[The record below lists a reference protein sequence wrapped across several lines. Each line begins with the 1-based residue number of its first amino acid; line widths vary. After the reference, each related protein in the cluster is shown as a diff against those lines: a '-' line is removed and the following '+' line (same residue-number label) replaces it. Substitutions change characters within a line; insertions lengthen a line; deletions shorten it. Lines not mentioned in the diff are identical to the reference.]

1 MISLSVALVA
11 TIFVALASQYP
22 TSAGFVGVALI
33 NLMSFGEM
41 LGNLIGSYAELQ
53 NSAVALSRLRLVQES
68 VVGEDEQDG
77 REKDTPAK
85 AWPEK
90 GNIQID
96 GVSAAYE

>member
-1 MISLSVALVA
+1 MISLCVALVA
-11 TIFVALASQYP
+11 TVFVALASRYP

-41 LGNLIGSYAELQ
+41 LGNLIRNYAELQ

-68 VVGEDEQDG
+68 VVGEDELDG
-77 REKDTPAK
+77 SEKDMPAR

-90 GNIQID
+90 GNIEIE